1 MCRKGQGETEKS
13 YMGVRAKAMKNGVG
27 IWFVFVMTYRNR
39 DKEHNN
45 NNDLA
50 VSSLRLIIIFET

>member
-1 MCRKGQGETEKS
+1 MCRKGQGKTGRS
-13 YMGVRAKAMKNGVG
+13 SIGVRAKVMKNGMGV
-27 IWFVFVMTYRNR
+27 WFVFVMTYRNR

-50 VSSLRLIIIFET
+50 VSSLGLIIIFKT